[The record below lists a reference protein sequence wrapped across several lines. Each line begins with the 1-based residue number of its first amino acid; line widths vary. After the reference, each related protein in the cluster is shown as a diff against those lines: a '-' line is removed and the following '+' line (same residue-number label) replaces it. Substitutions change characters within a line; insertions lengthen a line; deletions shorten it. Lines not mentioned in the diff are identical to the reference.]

1 MHSNRLPVCHI
12 GLFDDAR
19 NFFISSIT
27 GLLERYPTLELPH
40 ESTFYTL
47 LIIEKG
53 KGDVVIDNN
62 RKDIDDAQVII
73 IKPHC
78 ITELN
83 IDRKAEGKIICFTEN
98 FFSLRY
104 NNNIL
109 NQFSFFNGEAHTTIK
124 VLADNLSYINALLS
138 FMCTEYN
145 NTRKVSTN
153 ALRSYLNI
161 LLIELERIHVPLKTV
176 HTSNPAREKVQHF
189 QKLIAKNF
197 KTNKMPSEYAE
208 MLNLSTNYL
217 NKICKKTLGQTS
229 GDLIRKQLVLEAQ
242 RLLHYTNLSISEIAY
257 ELGFEHA
264 SYFITFF
271 KKGTNQT
278 PEKYRKT
285 RNDE

>member
-1 MHSNRLPVCHI
+1 MQSNRLPVCDI

-19 NFFISSIT
+19 NFFISSIA
-27 GLLERYPTLELPH
+27 GLLERYPALEFPH
-40 ESTFYTL
+40 ESNFYTL
-47 LIIEKG
+47 LVIEKG
-53 KGDVVIDNN
+53 EGNVVIDNN
-62 RKDIDDAQVII
+62 RKTIDDAQVII

-78 ITELN
+78 ITEIK
-83 IDRKAEGKIICFTEN
+83 IDREAQGKIICFTED

-109 NQFSFFNGEAHTTIK
+109 NQFSFFNGETLSAMTISE
-124 VLADNLSYINALLS
+124 DNSSYLYTLLS
-138 FMCTEYN
+138 FMCTEFN
-145 NTRKVSTN
+145 NLRKVSIN

-161 LLIELERIHVPLKTV
+161 LLIELERIHSPLKTA
-176 HTSNPAREKVQHF
+176 HTINPAREKVQLF

-229 GDLIRKQLVLEAQ
+229 GDLIRKHLILEAQ

-285 RNDE
+285 RNDG

>member
-1 MHSNRLPVCHI
+1 MQSHRLPVCHI

-19 NFFISSIT
+19 NFFIGPID
-27 GLLERYPTLELPH
+27 GLLKKYPLLEFPH
-40 ESTFYTL
+40 QSSFYTL
-47 LIIEKG
+47 LVIEKG

-62 RKDIDDAQVII
+62 RKQITDAQVII
-73 IKPHC
+73 TKPNC
-78 ITELN
+78 ITELIIN
-83 IDRKAEGKIICFTEN
+83 SEAQGKIICFTED

-109 NQFSFFNGEAHTTIK
+109 HQFSFFNGEMPSTIP
-124 VLADNLSYINALLS
+124 VLKDHSDYLSTLLS
-138 FMCTEYN
+138 FMHTEFN
-145 NTRKVSTN
+145 NAHKVSIN

-161 LLIELERIHVPLKTV
+161 LLIELERIHGPLKTAQ
-176 HTSNPAREKVQHF
+176 TSNPAREKIELF

-197 KTNKMPSEYAE
+197 KTCKMPSDYAE

-229 GDLIRKQLVLEAQ
+229 GDLIRKQLILEAQ

-271 KKGTNQT
+271 KKGTDLT
-278 PEKYRKT
+278 PEKYRKK
-285 RNDE
+285 NDE